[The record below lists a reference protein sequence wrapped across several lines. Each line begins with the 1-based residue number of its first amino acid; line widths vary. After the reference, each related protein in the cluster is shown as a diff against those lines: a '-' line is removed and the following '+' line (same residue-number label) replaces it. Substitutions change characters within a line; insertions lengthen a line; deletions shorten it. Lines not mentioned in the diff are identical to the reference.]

1 MDLKSLTTSPIRAE
15 QSTDAPYA
23 TAMLGTQGARAV
35 RTVRSYA
42 RWLVKAKP
50 GDYVI
55 VLCGASAS
63 VPLVGRH
70 LEVLGGF
77 AALGVGGRRY
87 VSSIVAGMAQARLSP
102 GSAEQRD
109 AQRALTPSVLTA
121 ALEGV
126 VGAEH
131 LAQPWPSHREPAPLW
146 KAAGQR
152 RYVYRSSVRY
162 GDHPSQLLDVWR
174 SKDTDAVQKP
184 APVLVFLPGGA
195 WVFGSRA
202 LQGHALMAHLARR
215 GWVCLSVQYRTSP
228 RHRWP
233 RQMTDVKAAIA
244 WARANARRFGG
255 DANFVAVAGCS
266 AGGHLATLAGL
277 TANDPQWQ
285 AELSAEADTSVDAVV
300 SVYGLYDWHDRS
312 TPERD
317 RFMEFLERVV
327 VKRSQ
332 ARHPEVFRAASPTER
347 VHPFAPPFLAVH
359 GSNDGLIP
367 VGEAR
372 GFVDRMRSVSESTV
386 GYIELP
392 GVGHGFDL
400 VDGVRTA
407 PVVAAIGRFLHQ
419 VHEERRHGK
428 VTSAV

>member
-1 MDLKSLTTSPIRAE
+1 
-15 QSTDAPYA
+15 
-23 TAMLGTQGARAV
+23 MLGSKGAQLARAV
-35 RTVRSYA
+35 RPYT
-42 RWLVKAKP
+42 RWVANAKP

-55 VLCGASAS
+55 ALSGASAS

-70 LEVLGGF
+70 LELLDGF
-77 AALGVGGRRY
+77 AALVVVCRRD
-87 VSSIVAGMAQARLSP
+87 VSGLVAGMAQARLSP
-102 GSAEQRD
+102 ASAEQRD

-121 ALEGV
+121 ALDGIV
-126 VGAEH
+126 AAEH
-131 LAQPWPSHREPAPLW
+131 LAQPWPSHRERAPLW

-152 RYVYRSSVRY
+152 RYVYRSSVHY
-162 GDHPSQLLDVWR
+162 GEHPNPLVDVWR
-174 SKDTDAVQKP
+174 SQGTDAVQRP
-184 APVLVFLPGGA
+184 APVLIFVPGGA
-195 WVFGSRA
+195 WVFGRRE

-215 GWVCLSVQYRTSP
+215 GWVCLPVPDRSSP

-244 WARANARRFGG
+244 WARTNAQRFGG
-255 DANFVAVAGCS
+255 DPNFVAVAGCS

-285 AELSAEADTSVDAVV
+285 AELPADADTSVDAVV

-312 TPERD
+312 TPERE

-347 VHPFAPPFLAVH
+347 VHSFAPPFLAVH

-367 VGEAR
+367 VAEAR
-372 GFVDRMRSVSESTV
+372 AFIDRMRSVSEATV

-392 GVGHGFDL
+392 GAGHGFDL

-407 PVVAAIGRFLHQ
+407 PVVAAIGRFLNHVHQ
-419 VHEERRHGK
+419 DRHHTR

>member
-1 MDLKSLTTSPIRAE
+1 MA
-15 QSTDAPYA
+15 
-23 TAMLGTQGARAV
+23 
-35 RTVRSYA
+35 
-42 RWLVKAKP
+42 KAKP

-55 VLCGASAS
+55 ALSAASAS

-87 VSSIVAGMAQARLSP
+87 VSSIVAGMTRARLSP
-102 GSAEQRD
+102 GTAEERD

-121 ALEGV
+121 ALEGIV
-126 VGAEH
+126 AAEH
-131 LAQPWPSHREPAPLW
+131 LAQPWPSHRARAPFW

-152 RYVYRSSVRY
+152 RYVHRSSVRY

-174 SKDTDAVQKP
+174 SDGTDSVQKP
-184 APVLVFLPGGA
+184 APVLVFIPGGA
-195 WVFGSRA
+195 WVFGRRE

-215 GWVCLSVQYRTSP
+215 GWVCLSVQYRSSP

-233 RQMTDVKAAIA
+233 RQITDVKAAIA
-244 WARANARRFGG
+244 WARANAHQFGG
-255 DANFVAVAGCS
+255 DPNFVAVAGCS

-277 TANDPQWQ
+277 TANDPHWQ
-285 AELSAEADTSVDAVV
+285 AGLSVDADTSVDAVV

-347 VHPFAPPFLAVH
+347 VHSFAPPFLAVH
-359 GSNDGLIP
+359 GSKDGLIP
-367 VGEAR
+367 VAEAR
-372 GFVDRMRSVSESTV
+372 GFVDRLRSVSESTV

-400 VDGVRTA
+400 VDGTRTA
-407 PVVAAIGRFLHQ
+407 PVVAAIGRFLHH
-419 VHEERRHGK
+419 VHQERMHGK
-428 VTSAV
+428 VTSAS

>member
-1 MDLKSLTTSPIRAE
+1 
-15 QSTDAPYA
+15 
-23 TAMLGTQGARAV
+23 
-35 RTVRSYA
+35 VRSYA
-42 RWLVKAKP
+42 RWVARATP

-55 VLCGASAS
+55 ALSGASAS
-63 VPLVGRH
+63 VPVVGRH

-87 VSSIVAGMAQARLSP
+87 VSSIAAGVAQARLSR
-102 GSAEQRD
+102 GSA
-109 AQRALTPSVLTA
+109 AQRALDLASTPTVLTEALDGIVAPDRLA
-121 ALEGV
+121 A
-126 VGAEH
+126 
-131 LAQPWPSHREPAPLW
+131 PWPSHRQRAPLW

-174 SKDTDAVQKP
+174 SPDPEAVQKP
-184 APVLVFLPGGA
+184 APVLVFIPGGA
-195 WVFGSRA
+195 WVFGRRE
-202 LQGHALMAHLARR
+202 LQGHALMAHLVRR
-215 GWVCLSVQYRTSP
+215 GWLCLSLQYRSSP

-244 WARANARRFGG
+244 WARENVQQFGG
-255 DANFVAVAGCS
+255 DPDFVAAAGCS
-266 AGGHLATLAGL
+266 AGGHLASLAGL

-285 AELSAEADTSVDAVV
+285 TELSPEADTSVDAVV

-327 VKRSQ
+327 VKRLQ
-332 ARHPEVFRAASPTER
+332 TRHPEVFRAASPNER
-347 VHPFAPPFLAVH
+347 VHSLAPPFLAVH
-359 GSNDGLIP
+359 GSNDRLIP

-372 GFVDRMRSVSESTV
+372 AFVERMRSVSTSPV

-400 VDGVRTA
+400 IDGQRTA
-407 PVVAAIGRFLHQ
+407 PVVAAIGRFLDQ
-419 VHEERRHGK
+419 VHHERRSGTTTSS
-428 VTSAV
+428 VTSLSAHADRGELDVQ

>member
-1 MDLKSLTTSPIRAE
+1 
-15 QSTDAPYA
+15 
-23 TAMLGTQGARAV
+23 MLGSKGAQLA
-35 RTVRSYA
+35 RTVRCYT
-42 RWLVKAKP
+42 RWVAKAKP

-55 VLCGASAS
+55 ALSGASAS

-87 VSSIVAGMAQARLSP
+87 VSSIVAGMTQARLSP
-102 GSAEQRD
+102 ASAEQRD

-121 ALEGV
+121 ALDGIV
-126 VGAEH
+126 AAEL
-131 LAQPWPSHREPAPLW
+131 LAQPWPSHRERAPLW
-146 KAAGQR
+146 KAAGRR
-152 RYVYRSSVRY
+152 RYVCRSSVRY

-174 SKDTDAVQKP
+174 DQSTDTLRKQ
-184 APVLVFLPGGA
+184 APVLVFIPGGA
-195 WVFGSRA
+195 WVFGRRE

-215 GWVCLSVQYRTSP
+215 GWVCLSVQYRSSP

-244 WARANARRFGG
+244 WARTNAQRFGG
-255 DANFVAVAGCS
+255 DPNFVAVAGCS

-285 AELSAEADTSVDAVV
+285 AELPADADTSVDAVV

-347 VHPFAPPFLAVH
+347 VHSFAPPFLAVH
-359 GSNDGLIP
+359 GSNDGIIP
-367 VGEAR
+367 VREAR
-372 GFVDRMRSVSESTV
+372 AFVDRMQSVSESAV

-407 PVVAAIGRFLHQ
+407 PVVAAIGRFLNHVHQ
-419 VHEERRHGK
+419 ERHHTR

>member
-1 MDLKSLTTSPIRAE
+1 M
-15 QSTDAPYA
+15 A
-23 TAMLGTQGARAV
+23 T
-35 RTVRSYA
+35 
-42 RWLVKAKP
+42 AKP

-55 VLCGASAS
+55 ALSGASGS
-63 VPLVGRH
+63 LPLVGRH

-77 AALGVGGRRY
+77 AALGIGGRRY
-87 VSSIVAGMAQARLSP
+87 VSSIAAGVTQARLSP
-102 GSAEQRD
+102 ASAQ
-109 AQRALTPSVLTA
+109 QRAAHRAATPSVLTA
-121 ALEGV
+121 ALEGIV
-126 VGAEH
+126 DAEQ
-131 LAQPWPSHREPAPLW
+131 LAQPWPSHRDRAPLF

-174 SKDTDAVQKP
+174 SKDPDLLQKP
-184 APVLVFLPGGA
+184 APVLVYVPGGA
-195 WVFGSRA
+195 WVFGRRE

-215 GWVCLSVQYRTSP
+215 GWVCLSVEYRSSP

-244 WARANARRFGG
+244 WARANAEQFGG
-255 DANFVAVAGCS
+255 DPDFVAVAGCS

-285 AELSAEADTSVDAVV
+285 AEAADTSVDAVV

-327 VKRSQ
+327 VKRPQ
-332 ARHPEVFRAASPTER
+332 ARRPEVFRAASPMER
-347 VHPFAPPFLAVH
+347 VHSFAPPFLAVH
-359 GSNDGLIP
+359 GSEDRLIP

-372 GFVDRMRSVSESTV
+372 AFVDRLRSVSESRV
-386 GYIELP
+386 GYVELP
-392 GVGHGFDL
+392 GAGHGFDL
-400 VDGVRTA
+400 IDGVRTG

-419 VHEERRHGK
+419 VHQERLRSRLN
-428 VTSAV
+428 SAV

>member
-1 MDLKSLTTSPIRAE
+1 M
-15 QSTDAPYA
+15 STGPYA
-23 TAMLGTQGARAV
+23 VAMLGSQCAQAS

-42 RWLVKAKP
+42 RWVGTAKP

-55 VLCGASAS
+55 ALSSASAS
-63 VPLVGRH
+63 VPVVGRH

-87 VSSIVAGMAQARLSP
+87 VSSIAAGVAQARLSP
-102 GSAEQRD
+102 HRGEQRQ
-109 AQRALTPSVLTA
+109 ASQALMPSVLTA
-121 ALEGV
+121 ALEGIV
-126 VGAEH
+126 ASDD
-131 LAQPWPSHREPAPLW
+131 LAQPWPSHQDRAPLW

-174 SKDTDAVQKP
+174 NADTDAGGKP
-184 APVLVFLPGGA
+184 APVLVFIPGGA
-195 WVFGSRA
+195 WIFGRRQ

-215 GWVCLSVQYRTSP
+215 GWVCLSVQYRSSP

-244 WARANARRFGG
+244 WARADAHRFGG
-255 DANFVAVAGCS
+255 DPNFVAVAGCS

-285 AELSAEADTSVDAVV
+285 ADLPADADTSVDAVV

-317 RFMEFLERVV
+317 RFLEFLERVV
-327 VKRSQ
+327 VKRPQ
-332 ARHPEVFRAASPTER
+332 ARHPEVFRLASPMER
-347 VHPFAPPFLAVH
+347 VHSCAPPFLAVH

-372 GFVDRMRSVSESTV
+372 AFVDRLRSVSTASVCYLE
-386 GYIELP
+386 IP

-400 VDGVRTA
+400 VDGARTA

-419 VHEERRHGK
+419 IHQDRLGRT
-428 VTSAV
+428 VTSVV

>member
-1 MDLKSLTTSPIRAE
+1 MPGLPTAH
-15 QSTDAPYA
+15 A
-23 TAMLGTQGARAV
+23 T
-35 RTVRSYA
+35 RTARSYA
-42 RWLVKAKP
+42 RWIAKAKP

-55 VLCGASAS
+55 ALSAASAS
-63 VPLVGRH
+63 VPIVGRH

-87 VSSIVAGMAQARLSP
+87 VSSIVAGMARARLSP
-102 GSAEQRD
+102 GTAEQRD

-121 ALEGV
+121 ALEGIV
-126 VGAEH
+126 AAEH
-131 LAQPWPSHREPAPLW
+131 LAQPWPSHRARAPFW

-152 RYVYRSSVRY
+152 RYVHRSSVRY

-174 SKDTDAVQKP
+174 SDGTDSVQKP
-184 APVLVFLPGGA
+184 APVLVFIPGGA
-195 WVFGSRA
+195 WVFGRRE

-215 GWVCLSVQYRTSP
+215 GWVCLSVQYRSSP

-233 RQMTDVKAAIA
+233 RQITDVKAAIA
-244 WARANARRFGG
+244 WARANVHQFGG
-255 DANFVAVAGCS
+255 DPNFIAVAGCS

-277 TANDPQWQ
+277 TANDPHWQ
-285 AELSAEADTSVDAVV
+285 AGLPVDADTSVDAVV

-332 ARHPEVFRAASPTER
+332 ARHPEIFRAASPTER
-347 VHPFAPPFLAVH
+347 VHSFAPPFLAVH
-359 GSNDGLIP
+359 GSKDGLIP
-367 VGEAR
+367 VAEAR
-372 GFVDRMRSVSESTV
+372 GFVDRLRSVSESTV

-400 VDGVRTA
+400 VDGTRTA
-407 PVVAAIGRFLHQ
+407 PVVAAIGRFLHH
-419 VHEERRHGK
+419 VHQERMHGK
-428 VTSAV
+428 VTSAS